1 MPLEL
6 IHRGTPSEEQ
16 AQCGDTQPRSSG
28 SSLGVLD
35 RRTQCDSLLADP
47 THTHPDKKDQLSTP
61 TPMFWDSCSQLVTE
75 GDRVGD
81 GGSRPAHNNLTSLP
95 LNLHGVPLNLHGV

>member
-1 MPLEL
+1 MV
-6 IHRGTPSEEQ
+6 
-16 AQCGDTQPRSSG
+16 TQPRSSG

-35 RRTQCDSLLADP
+35 RRPQCDSLLADSP
-47 THTHPDKKDQLSTP
+47 HTYPHKKDQPSTP
-61 TPMFWDSCSQLVTE
+61 TPMFWDSCSRLVTE

-95 LNLHGVPLNLHGV
+95 LNLHGV